1 MTKDETIKGPN
12 KQSVAFMIDR
22 LAPLAYAALDKGV
35 TVVVVRED
43 KMGFGIYLP
52 VVIAGE
58 YESLGRYLKELEEL
72 EEQND
77 KR

>member
-1 MTKDETIKGPN
+1 MTKDETIKDLN

-58 YESLGRYLKELEEL
+58 YESLEHYLKEL

-77 KR
+77 KE